1 MGIYLNPGAEKFRMA
16 LHSKIYVD
24 KTAMLVL
31 LNEQL
36 NTEGRYVCVS
46 RPRRFGKSMAANM
59 IAAYYDRTVDGAAL
73 FQGCQIAADAA
84 FDAFRNR
91 FDVLQLNMQ
100 EFLSRAKD
108 MDSLLLRLRRIVLRD
123 LFRAYPDVDYFD
135 REDIVECMQDI
146 YAETKRPFVI
156 IIDEW
161 DCIFREYPHDTAA
174 QRKYLDFLRDWLKDK
189 AYIGLAYMTGILPIK
204 KYGTHSALNMFTEY
218 SMENP
223 RGLAPFVGFTEDE
236 VKGLCEKYGMDFAE
250 CRAWYDGYCF
260 PEAAH
265 IYSPKSVVEA
275 MLSHRYDAYWNSTET
290 YEALKVYIDLNEAGL
305 RDAIVQMMGGASIPI
320 DTTTFQND
328 MTTFTSADDVM
339 TLLVH
344 LGYLGYDIDRGEV
357 FIPNNEVRREYVTA
371 TKHGEEW
378 SVISHTLKAS
388 DALLA
393 AVFEKDAAAVAA
405 GVERAHL
412 ETSHIQ
418 YNDEN
423 ALSYT
428 LSLAFYSARRFYNIV
443 RKLPTGKG
451 FADLAFLPRPQHA
464 EKPALVIEL
473 KWDRAAETAIRQ
485 IKEKGYAGALADY
498 AGEVLLVGVSYDKK
512 TRRHEAVIETWQKA
526 SS

>member
-1 MGIYLNPGAEKFRMA
+1 MGIYLNPGAGQFLTARS
-16 LHSKIYVD
+16 SKIYVD
-24 KTAMLVL
+24 KTMLLRELDEVFGT
-31 LNEQL
+31 EQ
-36 NTEGRYVCVS
+36 RFVCVS
-46 RPRRFGKSMAANM
+46 RPRRFGKTMAANM
-59 IAAYYDRTVDGAAL
+59 VCAYYDRTVMEDVFSGLAIARVEDFSRYRGA
-73 FQGCQIAADAA
+73 C
-84 FDAFRNR
+84 
-91 FDVLQLNMQ
+91 DVLRINMQ
-100 EFLSRAKD
+100 EFLSEAQNIEDLLQELQEALLWELLEEYASLCYRRKD
-108 MDSLLLRLRRIVLRD
+108 KLRLV
-123 LFRAYPDVDYFD
+123 
-135 REDIVECMQDI
+135 MQTI
-146 YAETKRPFVI
+146 YAATQRPFVI
-156 IIDEW
+156 VIDEW
-161 DCIFREYPHDTAA
+161 DCIFREYPHDEEA
-174 QRKYLDFLRDWLKDK
+174 QRAYLDFLRDWLKDK
-189 AYIGLAYMTGILPIK
+189 EYVGLAYMTGILPIK
-204 KYGTHSALNMFTEY
+204 KYGTHSALNMFLEY
-218 SMENP
+218 SMEDP
-223 RGLAPFVGFTEDE
+223 RQLAPFVGFTETE
-236 VKGLCEKYGMDFAE
+236 VKELCAKYDMDFAE

-328 MTTFTSADDVM
+328 MTTFSSADDVM

-378 SVISHTLKAS
+378 SIISHTLKTS
-388 DALLA
+388 DNLLE
-393 AVFEKDAAAVAA
+393 AVFQKDAVAVAA
-405 GVERAHL
+405 SVEKAHL

-443 RKLPTGKG
+443 RELPTGKG

-473 KWDRAAETAIRQ
+473 KWDKTADTAIRQ
-485 IKEKGYAGALADY
+485 IKEKGYAGSLAGF
-498 AGEVLLVGVSYDKK
+498 AGKVLLVGVSYDRK
-512 TRRHEAVIETWQKA
+512 TRRHEAVIEEWQ
-526 SS
+526 SSGE